1 MQASQGVRAACLP
14 PLTARCVCHDSFFKV
29 IAGLC
34 SLGDAPTAHLLYRR
48 HTLALVLD
56 FLVGDPDG
64 PDAESD
70 CDVAVDDGRLPGVR
84 VLTITVSS
92 VVLALPCPDHTHS
105 RHADRPCVPHC
116 AHSPARPPAYSCAG
130 PLAQAQCVER
140 ARRCDSD
147 GT

>member
-1 MQASQGVRAACLP
+1 M
-14 PLTARCVCHDSFFKV
+14 

-84 VLTITVSS
+84 VLTVTVSPVP
-92 VVLALPCPDHTHS
+92 VVIALP
-105 RHADRPCVPHC
+105 
-116 AHSPARPPAYSCAG
+116 
-130 PLAQAQCVER
+130 
-140 ARRCDSD
+140 
-147 GT
+147 